1 MEDNIMYTR
10 LLLIRR
16 ILGQITPEEQAEL
29 DAILDADPD
38 ARALR
43 DELQQIPREQLQE
56 VFSSFDVHTGLLDV
70 YDREHEMQRRRRKT
84 IVRSILG
91 AAAAAAIAGA
101 IWLVATK
108 PAHQP
113 PATFATTTEGGSAS
127 LVLEDGTTIALADT
141 GVQKHHS
148 AEANFTNNN
157 RVLELD
163 GEHPPAEGWT
173 TLVVPA
179 RLDYQVN
186 LQDGSTVWL
195 NSRSRL
201 RFRFENGSKREVFLE
216 TGEAYFKVKGDPK
229 NPFTVHTPQGD
240 VQVLGTEFNVNA
252 YTHHKMVA
260 SLVNGKVAVRSG
272 VDKIELNPG
281 SEALVNAGES
291 IKVAGFDAN
300 RTLSWRLGIHYFEN
314 ATVSEIAVM
323 LDRWFN
329 TPLVIDNP
337 DAARERLWGRLDRNR
352 PIQEFID
359 VINLTG
365 DVTFFWKNGELH
377 VK

>member
-1 MEDNIMYTR
+1 MEDSMYTR

-16 ILGQITPEEQAEL
+16 ILGQTTPEEDQEL
-29 DAILDADPD
+29 DGILAADPE

-43 DELQQIPREQLQE
+43 DELQSIPPEELQE
-56 VFSSFDVHTGLLDV
+56 AFSTFDVNAGLLDV
-70 YDREHEMQRRRRKT
+70 YDREHDMRRRRRKT
-84 IVRSILG
+84 IVRTIVG
-91 AAAAAAIAGA
+91 AAAAALIAGA
-101 IWLVATK
+101 VWTLWL
-108 PAHQP
+108 QP
-113 PATFATTTEGGSAS
+113 PRNAPAPLAAATEEGSAS

-141 GVQKHHS
+141 GVQQHHS
-148 AEANFTNNN
+148 NAASFTNNN
-157 RVLELD
+157 RVLELEGD
-163 GEHPPAEGWT
+163 KAPASGWT

-179 RLDYQVN
+179 RLDYQVK
-186 LQDGSTVWL
+186 LSDGSTVWL

-201 RFRFENGSKREVFLE
+201 RFRFESGSQREVFLE
-216 TGEAYFKVKGDPK
+216 AGEAYFKVKGDAK

-260 SLVNGKVAVRSG
+260 SLVTGKVAIRSG
-272 VDKIELNPG
+272 VDRIELHPG
-281 SEALVNAGES
+281 NEALVNAGES
-291 IKVAGFDAN
+291 IKVAEFDAN
-300 RTLSWRLGIHYFEN
+300 RTLSWRKGIHYFEN
-314 ATVSEIAVM
+314 ATVSEIAEM

-329 TPLVIDNP
+329 TPLVIDDP
-337 DAARERLWGRLDRNR
+337 KVGRERLWGRLDRNK

-365 DVTFFWKNGELH
+365 DVTFYWKNGELH

>member
-1 MEDNIMYTR
+1 MEDSIYIR
-10 LLLIRR
+10 LLLVRR

-29 DAILDADPD
+29 DAILDSDPE

-43 DELQQIPREQLQE
+43 DELLQIPKEDLQQA
-56 VFSSFDVHTGLLDV
+56 FSSFDVNTGLLDV
-70 YDREHEMQRRRRKT
+70 YDRQHEMQRRRRRA
-84 IVRSILG
+84 IVRSIAG
-91 AAAAAAIAGA
+91 AAVAAMLAGA

-108 PAHQP
+108 PATKA
-113 PATFATTTEGGSAS
+113 PATFAAVTEGGSAS
-127 LVLEDGTTIALADT
+127 LVLEDGTTIPLADT
-141 GVQKHHS
+141 GVQTHHS
-148 AEANFTNNN
+148 NAANFTNNN
-157 RVLELD
+157 RVLAID
-163 GEHPPAEGWT
+163 GENAPAEGWS

-186 LQDGSTVWL
+186 LEDGSTVWL

-201 RFRFENGSKREVFLE
+201 RFRFDNGSQREVFLE
-216 TGEAYFKVKGDPK
+216 AGEAYFKVKASAK

-252 YTHHKMVA
+252 YIQHKMVA

-272 VDKIELNPG
+272 VDRIELNPG

-291 IKVAGFDAN
+291 IKVAAFDAN
-300 RTLSWRLGIHYFEN
+300 RTLSWRQGIHYFEN
-314 ATVSEIAVM
+314 ATVTEIAVM

-337 DAARERLWGRLDRNR
+337 NVGRERLWGRLDRNK

-365 DVTFFWKNGELH
+365 DVTFYWKGGELH